1 MEIPY
6 GKQNIDQTDIDAVL
20 EALQSARITQG
31 PLVDLFEKKISDYV
45 GSQYSI
51 ACNSATSGLFIAYK
65 AMGVGPGSMVWTS
78 TNTFVATSNAALL
91 LGADVDFIDI
101 DSRTFNLSTETLR
114 NKLEVAQQNGGL
126 PDVVTVVHFAGL
138 PCDMEEIAELATK
151 YGFKVVEDASHALG
165 ATYKNSKIGDCK
177 YSDAAVFS
185 FHPVKMITTG
195 EGGAVTTNNSSVAES
210 CFELRSHGVTRDEK
224 KFRNSEHGPWY
235 FEQHDLGLNLR
246 LTDFQ
251 CALGI
256 SQLKRL
262 DRFVKERNEAAT
274 LYQEAFAEL
283 PISTQEVNDDRTSSF
298 HLFTV
303 FIESEGVDRDEVI
316 SKLKNSGIQANV
328 HYIPVP
334 YHPYY
339 QDRGFNLKDYPETDK
354 YFRNVLSIPLYAG
367 ISKEEVSY
375 VTDSWRE
382 VLSEFKF
389 SAQW

>member
-1 MEIPY
+1 MQISY
-6 GKQNIDQTDIDAVL
+6 GKQNIDQTDIDAVV

-31 PLVDLFEKKISDYV
+31 PLVDLFEQKISDYV
-45 GSQYSI
+45 GSKYVI

-65 AMGVGPGSMVWTS
+65 ALGVGPGSIVWTS
-78 TNTFVATSNAALL
+78 TNTFVATSNAALI

-101 DSRTFNLSTETLR
+101 DPSTFNLSTEILR
-114 NKLEVAQQNGGL
+114 NKLEVAQQNGSL

-138 PCDMEEIAELATK
+138 PCDMEEIAKLAK
-151 YGFKVVEDASHALG
+151 LYEFKVVEDASHALG
-165 ATYKNSKIGDCK
+165 ATYKDSKIGDCK

-195 EGGAVTTNNSSVAES
+195 EGGAVTTNSSPVAES

-224 KFRNSEHGPWY
+224 KFRNSEHGSWY
-235 FEQHDLGLNLR
+235 FEQHELGLNLR

-262 DRFVKERNEAAT
+262 DRFVKERNEVAT
-274 LYQEAFAEL
+274 RYREAFSDL
-283 PISTQEVNDDRTSSF
+283 PISTQEVSDDRTSSF
-298 HLFTV
+298 HLLTV
-303 FIESEGVDRDEVI
+303 CIEDEVIDRDEVI
-316 SKLKNSGIQANV
+316 SKLKELGIQANV

-339 QDRGFNLKDYPETDK
+339 RDRGFSLNDFPETHK
-354 YFRNVLSIPLYAG
+354 YFRKTLSIPLFSG
-367 ISKEEVSY
+367 ITSDESDY
-375 VTDSWRE
+375 VVKSLIGA
-382 VLSEFKF
+382 LS
-389 SAQW
+389 S